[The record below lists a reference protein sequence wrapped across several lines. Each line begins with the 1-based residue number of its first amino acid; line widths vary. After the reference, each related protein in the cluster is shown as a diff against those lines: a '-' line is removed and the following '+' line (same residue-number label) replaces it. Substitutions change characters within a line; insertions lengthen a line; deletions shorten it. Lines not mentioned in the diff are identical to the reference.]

1 MKSWSGSRGYSLIE
15 VLATIAVLGMLLFAV
30 GTAVTHVLDAEMTG
44 AGRQATFRS
53 ADELAGRMSEEARS
67 ATAVFV
73 PPTDV
78 FGQSNTGQ
86 SGGHEVDMFRKASD
100 GTLTYVA
107 YRFDA
112 GSGDVTRY
120 DYLPG
125 ASGNQIVNSDLMAEG
140 VTSLGA
146 VRTSPSAIG
155 SVVGASTIKPV
166 NVYYGAAELEGG
178 NGVVTVAIVAG
189 PSGGPQQQLE
199 VHLASRA
206 APTDVSVLVSA
217 GSPPPSPGISP
228 TPITVAFVLKAPN
241 IEHGPF
247 HQGDPG
253 NNDPSGGIHLPPEAG
268 FGTFIGNGAGETAD
282 WLDLFTIYPVVQ
294 DGTYQFR
301 NSSGEQETVTIVCN
315 GTSCPPFVPL
325 PIPTTGPG
333 VVFQTTQ

>member
-120 DYLPG
+120 EYLPG

-228 TPITVAFVLKAPN
+228 TPITVAFLVRPP
-241 IEHGPF
+241 HGPHGPI

-253 NNDPSGGIHLPPEAG
+253 TNGGWGPGIAG
-268 FGTFIGNGAGETAD
+268 SAYFYGNGSGNTLSWFELQNEYGILA
-282 WLDLFTIYPVVQ
+282 
-294 DGTYQFR
+294 DGTYSFR
-301 NSSGEQETVTIVCN
+301 DSNGNEDTVSIACTD
-315 GTSCPPFVPL
+315 GPCPAFIPL
-325 PIPTTGPG
+325 PVPTSGSTIL
-333 VVFQTTQ
+333 FNTSE